1 MKTEIPLLENV
12 RIASPC
18 PKRWDDM
25 VGGERVRFCREC
37 SKNVYN
43 LSEMRQEE
51 AENLL
56 KTHEGGRVCLTF
68 YRRADGKILTAD
80 CPVGLRAARRVF
92 LKSAARVSTALSA
105 IFGGA
110 VFFLFPVYGGGA
122 EWRSPSTIRKS
133 IQHDEQ
139 MIAEMKA
146 QLNDKK
152 HPISPDERE
161 ELESLIHDCRKQIKH
176 DCEILQD
183 RER

>member
-1 MKTEIPLLENV
+1 MKTEILLLENV
-12 RIASPC
+12 RIAAPC

-25 VGGERVRFCREC
+25 VGGERVRYCREC

-92 LKSAARVSTALSA
+92 LKSAARVSAALGVL
-105 IFGGA
+105 FGGMT
-110 VFFLFPVYGGGA
+110 FFVFPVYAGRGSSGA
-122 EWRSPSTIRKS
+122 FVETTR
-133 IQHDEQ
+133 
-139 MIAEMKA
+139 
-146 QLNDKK
+146 K
-152 HPISPDERE
+152 HPAHRAENRRDESPTKR
-161 ELESLIHDCRKQIKH
+161 
-176 DCEILQD
+176 
-183 RER
+183 